1 MEGLKHQILL
11 GLPPMWRSIQC
22 ELTLPQHA
30 SVQCATTDGLRK
42 IAFMLVNGPM
52 RSAMPLFKANSE
64 LRDLGFET
72 VWFFRDSGIPSTK
85 HMLCAAITQSEGD
98 LQASILNTH
107 GPSIQLRDKVGIS
120 ELARAATDQR
130 LKAIG
135 FAAGQLVDVTF
146 IAEERS
152 CTQCGAVMHEVQHA
166 TFYQNDEPH
175 SPGLA
180 LTKSKLGRSVAKLI
194 SDAVGSQ
201 PVPAVGLCAEC
212 TSLTTSKNC
221 RRFQV
226 TKSIGDVQ
234 LSSLAALELIRFQT
248 TAWYIS

>member
-22 ELTLPQHA
+22 ELSLPQQA

-52 RSAMPLFKANSE
+52 RSAMPLFKANAE

-72 VWFFRDSGIPSTK
+72 VWFFWGSGQ
-85 HMLCAAITQSEGD
+85 H
-98 LQASILNTH
+98 
-107 GPSIQLRDKVGIS
+107 RDKVGIS

-166 TFYQNDEPH
+166 TFYQNGEPH

-180 LTKSKLGRSVAKLI
+180 LTKVKLGRSVAKLI

-201 PVPAVGLCAEC
+201 PVPSVGLCAEC
-212 TSLTTSKNC
+212 TSLTTSQNS